1 MLNAKAQEI
10 IRFLEAR
17 DFYAECPCCGRP
29 VSLKRCGLFYLD
41 DFTPQALR
49 LYEEHQTE
57 LKERA
62 LELKQK
68 PDKITSRAKK
78 GAKHVNIGFILERL
92 APVLKGFRFARNDC
106 RGIFDPIDYVIFE
119 NLSTKGLVSR
129 ILFAEVKS
137 GQAPLTARQKEI
149 RSLVK
154 AKKVSL
160 DIYRS
165 EDEE

>member
-17 DFYAECPCCGRP
+17 DFCAECPCCGRP
-29 VSLKRCGLFYLD
+29 VLLRRCGLFYLD
-41 DFTPQALR
+41 DFTPQARR
-49 LYEEHQTE
+49 LYEEQQTE

-68 PDKITSRAKK
+68 PDKIRLRAKK
-78 GAKHVNIGFILERL
+78 GAKDVNIGCMLERL
-92 APVLKGFRFARNDC
+92 VPVMKGFRFARNDC

-119 NLSTKGLVSR
+119 NLSTKGQVSR
-129 ILFAEVKS
+129 ILFAEVKA
-137 GQAPLTARQKEI
+137 GRAPLTARQKEI
-149 RSLVK
+149 RSLVEG
-154 AKKVSL
+154 KKVSL

>member
-1 MLNAKAQEI
+1 MLNAKAQAI
-10 IRFLEAR
+10 IRFLETR

-29 VSLKRCGLFYLD
+29 VLLTRCGLFYLD
-41 DFTPQALR
+41 DFTPQARR

-68 PDKITSRAKK
+68 PDKIKARAKK
-78 GAKHVNIGFILERL
+78 GAKHVNIGFMLERL
-92 APVLKGFRFARNDC
+92 VPVMKGFRFARNDC

-119 NLSTKGLVSR
+119 NLSTKGQVSR
-129 ILFAEVKS
+129 IVFAEVKA
-137 GQAPLTARQKEI
+137 GGATLNPRQKEI
-149 RSLVK
+149 RGLVES
-154 AKKVSL
+154 KKVSL
-160 DIYRS
+160 DIYKA

>member
-10 IRFLEAR
+10 IRFLETR
-17 DFYAECPCCGRP
+17 NFYAECPCCGRP
-29 VSLKRCGLFYLD
+29 VLLTRCGLFYLD
-41 DFTPQALR
+41 DFTPQARR

-68 PDKITSRAKK
+68 PDKIKSTAKK
-78 GAKHVNIGFILERL
+78 GAKHVNIGFMLERL
-92 APVLKGFRFARNDC
+92 VPVMKGFRLPRNDC

-119 NLSTKGLVSR
+119 NLSTKGQVSR
-129 ILFAEVKS
+129 ILFAEVKAL
-137 GQAPLTARQKEI
+137 QAPLRARQKEI
-149 RSLVK
+149 RSLVE
-154 AKKVSL
+154 AEKVSL

>member
-10 IRFLEAR
+10 IRFLETR
-17 DFYAECPCCGRP
+17 NFYAECPCCGRP
-29 VSLKRCGLFYLD
+29 VLLASCGLFYLD
-41 DFTPQALR
+41 DFTPQARR
-49 LYEEHQTE
+49 LYEDYQTE

-68 PDKITSRAKK
+68 PDKIKSRAKK
-78 GAKHVNIGFILERL
+78 GAKHVNIGFMLERL
-92 APVLKGFRFARNDC
+92 VPVMKGFRFARNDC
-106 RGIFDPIDYVIFE
+106 WGVFDPIDYVIFE

-129 ILFAEVKS
+129 IIFAEVKA
-137 GQAPLTARQKEI
+137 GGAPLKPRQKEI
-149 RSLVK
+149 RSLVE

-160 DIYRS
+160 DVYMS